1 MIYKNKI
8 IIVKIV
14 MILICIITINFFT
27 KKNEY
32 KANNNKI
39 LILCEESKEYE
50 QEKNELNDFDIL
62 NKIDKNNLHLKG
74 TTYFYLNN
82 VTPFNDLSNLIDEI
96 NYLKQNG
103 IKFFIEASPV
113 FVNTNLKAMG
123 RFAECL
129 RYAQS
134 NGGRVIMSFPIMN
147 SKKANGD
154 SINSDLIYN
163 SVKLAF
169 DNYTNYWVYP
179 VGISVDESLI
189 YKKELK
195 NILECTNTLFL
206 NSKYDS
212 NYDID
217 DSTIKSYDNVI
228 QKIDLDNYTKNSKNN
243 LYAKRAIYI
252 ESNYDFEEF
261 KKNVDKII
269 KKEISFTSNS
279 DLSSYMKFDNEVK
292 SNVNGVFFNNKN
304 VTPQRFISEDEY
316 KSAFDTNNNNREENQ
331 DKADLTASNKVLE
344 ILSLVSLIIFL
355 VMLILSKNIERK
367 RFFK

>member
-62 NKIDKNNLHLKG
+62 NKTDKNNLQLKG

-96 NYLKQNG
+96 DYLKQNG

-179 VGISVDESLI
+179 VGMSVDESLI

-206 NSKYDS
+206 NS
-212 NYDID
+212 NYDIY
-217 DSTIKSYDNVI
+217 DSTIRSYDNVI
-228 QKIDLDNYTKNSKNN
+228 QKIDLDNYIKNNKNN
-243 LYAKRAIYI
+243 LYGKRAICI
-252 ESNYDFEEF
+252 ESNCDFEEF
-261 KKNVDKII
+261 KKNVEKII
-269 KKEISFTSNS
+269 NKEISFTSNS
-279 DLSSYMKFDNEVK
+279 DLSSYIKFNNEVK
-292 SNVNGVFFNNKN
+292 S
-304 VTPQRFISEDEY
+304 S
-316 KSAFDTNNNNREENQ
+316 
-331 DKADLTASNKVLE
+331 
-344 ILSLVSLIIFL
+344 VSGIFLIIK
-355 VMLILSKNIERK
+355 M
-367 RFFK
+367 